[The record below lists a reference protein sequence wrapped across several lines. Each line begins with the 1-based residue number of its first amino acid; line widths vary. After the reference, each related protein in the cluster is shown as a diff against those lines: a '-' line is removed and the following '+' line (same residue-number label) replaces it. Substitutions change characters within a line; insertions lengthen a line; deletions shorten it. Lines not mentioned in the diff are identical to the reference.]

1 MKNYQI
7 KKQVEKDE
15 SGKKFTIVP
24 FVTDLVKVKDK
35 EGNTVSLDVILE
47 DGESFR
53 VAYTS
58 ENLKKFR
65 DVMLQQAKNSKQLLP
80 KKKAFGIV
88 CKIITFAGAT
98 GFVILNTSEIGKEI
112 TPIINGNAA
121 GAIALVSGVGVMVN
135 NYKMNDIQKNVIFAY
150 HKDEINKYV
159 ANNPYVYENVDKKDK
174 EKIMSWIDMYGEEP
188 IVIENL
194 DQLSPSTISTIWK
207 NIKLNKQF
215 KIDCNIEEQG
225 FQKTLEQV

>member
-65 DVMLQQAKNSKQLLP
+65 DVMVQQAKNSKQLLP

-98 GFVILNTSEIGKEI
+98 GFVILNTS
-112 TPIINGNAA
+112 IIN
-121 GAIALVSGVGVMVN
+121 L
-135 NYKMNDIQKNVIFAY
+135 
-150 HKDEINKYV
+150 
-159 ANNPYVYENVDKKDK
+159 
-174 EKIMSWIDMYGEEP
+174 
-188 IVIENL
+188 
-194 DQLSPSTISTIWK
+194 
-207 NIKLNKQF
+207 
-215 KIDCNIEEQG
+215 
-225 FQKTLEQV
+225 

>member
-1 MKNYQI
+1 
-7 KKQVEKDE
+7 
-15 SGKKFTIVP
+15 
-24 FVTDLVKVKDK
+24 
-35 EGNTVSLDVILE
+35 
-47 DGESFR
+47 
-53 VAYTS
+53 
-58 ENLKKFR
+58 
-65 DVMLQQAKNSKQLLP
+65 
-80 KKKAFGIV
+80 
-88 CKIITFAGAT
+88 
-98 GFVILNTSEIGKEI
+98 
-112 TPIINGNAA
+112 
-121 GAIALVSGVGVMVN
+121 MVN

-225 FQKTLEQV
+225 FQKILEQV